1 MYSCDVI
8 IVLSNGSFIYISK
21 NELHLFQCQNLMKL
35 YSIWSLF
42 NWYHNNKISIRFAL
56 FACFLVACTW
66 IFVSIF
72 WIRLGGNKEEN
83 CGFRCWDEEINT
95 HGTVFFDFPSTS
107 FEVSLFNFLTVGK
120 MLFFMK
126 KRKSKKVDKKSQ

>member
-1 MYSCDVI
+1 
-8 IVLSNGSFIYISK
+8 
-21 NELHLFQCQNLMKL
+21 
-35 YSIWSLF
+35 
-42 NWYHNNKISIRFAL
+42 
-56 FACFLVACTW
+56 
-66 IFVSIF
+66 
-72 WIRLGGNKEEN
+72 LGGNKEEN